1 MTGFQ
6 SKKASAAD
14 KLFDR
19 YALAEQL
26 EDQDF
31 EYIMNQDG
39 GLEMLRSILA
49 YGFKGYTNYTDEE
62 LIAEQ
67 NERMAL
73 NGRDEG

>member
-19 YALAEQL
+19 YEAAEQL
-26 EDQDF
+26 EEDDF
-31 EYIMNQDG
+31 QYIMARDG
-39 GLEMLRSILA
+39 GVEMLRSILA

-62 LIAEQ
+62 LKAELT
-67 NERMAL
+67 ERGAL
-73 NGRDEG
+73 